1 MPIGDGIRRN
11 IATVSVEERTRFRDA
26 IVKLDDALDPAVLF
40 PDGVTFWDKQQD
52 SHVAAHVAGGDVHG
66 GPAFLAWHRELCNRF
81 EQLLRTVD
89 PQLSLHYWDW
99 TTDPRATAGPGGP
112 VDLMTP
118 DFMGSANGD
127 AGPPF
132 ANFESSEGAG
142 HPVIWRNMLAGV
154 PAVDSDATIVHSA
167 DGLPPA
173 DQYDTFND
181 ALEDAHDYV
190 HASYVRGTIGNA
202 HVSFHDPFVFLLH
215 ANVDRL
221 WAMWQRQPGQEWRL
235 DPEQTFGSFNS
246 DAAVNSPMEPW
257 NGAIEPWT
265 TSPEP
270 RTAKDLVSDPPSYD
284 TAPHSS
290 YLIVDRDTFSE
301 DEVQTLLSA
310 GPNATFA
317 KALYVVY
324 EGFRPQELGEPVT
337 PPALTA
343 TFDNPG
349 GSAVPNVSFIY
360 RNLILEHP
368 ASDQPQ
374 RVTFEFDI
382 RFSST
387 SAFSGITELRRFNVR
402 AVHGTDVT
410 DSLLTLLRQP
420 NPYMIDGAVTW
431 LSTDVRVFQIRPGWV
446 RAGVTMGSASDA
458 PFTFIQALTS
468 EFNSL
473 PNDEFHPFRDIAED
487 QEASALELSRS
498 VNGQRVYNFAVAKV
512 RYRSV
517 ATPANDVKVFFRTF
531 NTLVSA
537 LDYNVGTNYR
547 RTGSGPTAVPLLGI
561 QSGQV
566 ASIPYFAEARIDS
579 ASGSMASQPDVTNQQ
594 PFSATGGA
602 EGARYFGCW
611 LDFNQTEAQFPLNPG
626 NDGPFT
632 NRLSIQELMRGTH
645 QCMVAEIHFH
655 PGAIDPINTG
665 ATPGSSARIGQR
677 NLAIVESDNPG
688 GADSHKV
695 QHTFMVKPSLG
706 GAKTGFA
713 SPGASERLRP
723 DELMIRWNNVP
734 RDATANLYFPEITAD
749 AILTLANLRQRPDT
763 LGKVD
768 ENTISCRVTDV
779 TFIPLPGGQVQDT
792 PVLMSIQL
800 PQTVVTGQTLTVDV
814 RQFSG
819 RARKILGA
827 FQITI
832 PVSTGPLMLPKEIR
846 KLSVLKHI
854 FSAIPTGD
862 RWHPVFVR
870 YLGEI
875 EDKIR
880 DVGGDPD
887 SVHPSPD
894 GTGLPTPSTSSRRC
908 WTLSVA
914 FAALLALLIVL
925 TGVAPVTLAAPLG
938 AAGLVV
944 LIALGCWWLVTCRP
958 KKCALLQSVHT
969 GFVAALFVL
978 GILMLFGFLTPK
990 IVAVTAITAILDG
1003 VALAAS
1009 ILGGC
1014 CGACCTSTK

>member
-26 IVKLDDALDPAVLF
+26 IVKMDNALDPAVLF
-40 PDGVTFWDKQQD
+40 PDGVTFWDKQEE

-99 TTDPRATAGPGGP
+99 TTDPRSSPGPGGP

-132 ANFESSEGAG
+132 DSFESTEGG
-142 HPVIWRNMLAGV
+142 SHPVIWRDMAAGA
-154 PAVDSDATIVHSA
+154 PGIDSDATIVHSA
-167 DGLPPA
+167 DALPA
-173 DQYDTFND
+173 SDQYDAFNN
-181 ALEDAHDYV
+181 ALEGAHDFI
-190 HASYVRGTIGNA
+190 HSSYIGGTISDP
-202 HVSFHDPFVFLLH
+202 HFSFHDPFVFLLH
-215 ANVDRL
+215 SNVDRL

-235 DPEQTFGSFNS
+235 DPAQMFGGFGG

-257 NGAIEPWT
+257 DGAIEPWT

-270 RTAKDLVSDPPSYD
+270 KTAKDLVADPASYD

-290 YLIVDRDTFSE
+290 YMIVDRDTFSE
-301 DEVQTLLSA
+301 DEVQTLLGT

-317 KALYVVY
+317 KALYVVF
-324 EGFRPQELGEPVT
+324 EGFRPQELGDPVT
-337 PPALTA
+337 PPTLTA

-349 GSAVPNVSFIY
+349 GAAVPNVSFIY

-368 ASDQPQ
+368 ASDQAQ

-402 AVHGTDVT
+402 AVHGADVA

-420 NPYMIDGAVTW
+420 NPYMIDGDVTW

-446 RAGVTMGSASDA
+446 RAGVTMGSDANA
-458 PFTFIQALTS
+458 PFTFIQALTA

-473 PNDEFHPFRDIAED
+473 ANDEFHPFRDIAED

-517 ATPANDVKVFFRTF
+517 ATPANDVKVFFRSF

-547 RTGSGPTAVPLLGI
+547 RNGNGPTAVPLLGI

-566 ASIPYFAEARIDS
+566 ASVPYFAEARINS
-579 ASGSMASQPDVTNQQ
+579 ASASMVSQPDVTNQQ

-611 LDFNQTEAQFPLNPG
+611 LDFNQTEEQFPLNPSG
-626 NDGPFT
+626 DGPFT
-632 NRLSIQELMRGTH
+632 SRLSIQELMRGTH
-645 QCMVAEIHFH
+645 QCLVAEIHFH
-655 PGAIDPINTG
+655 PGASDPINTG
-665 ATPGSSARIGQR
+665 ATPGSSARLGQR

-695 QHTFMVKPSLG
+695 QHTFMAKPSLG
-706 GAKTGFA
+706 GAKTNI
-713 SPGASERLRP
+713 SPGAGQRLRP

-734 RDATANLYFPEITAD
+734 RDATATLYFPEITAD
-749 AILTLANLRQRPDT
+749 AILALANLRQRPDT

-768 ENTISCRVTDV
+768 ENTIECRVTDV
-779 TFIPLPGGQVQDT
+779 TFIPLPGGVLQDT
-792 PVLMSIQL
+792 PVLLSIQL
-800 PQTVVTGQTLTVDV
+800 PQTVVTGQVLTVDV
-814 RQFSG
+814 RQYSG

-832 PVSTGPLMLPKEIR
+832 PISTGALMLPKEIR

-854 FSAIPTGD
+854 FNAIPAGD
-862 RWHPVFVR
+862 RWRPVFVR

-875 EDKIR
+875 EDKVR
-880 DVGGDPD
+880 DIGGDPD

-894 GTGLPTPSTSSRRC
+894 GTGRPSAPSPRC
-908 WTLSVA
+908 CAFSVA
-914 FAALLALLIVL
+914 VAALLALLVVL
-925 TGVAPVTLAAPLG
+925 TAVAPLALAAPLG

-944 LIALGCWWLVTCRP
+944 LIALVCWWLVTCRP
-958 KKCALLQSVHT
+958 KRCDLLQSVHT
-969 GFVAALFVL
+969 GLVSVLFVL
-978 GILMLFGFLTPK
+978 GIVMLFGFVTPR
-990 IVAVTAITAILDG
+990 IVGVTAIAAILDG
-1003 VALAAS
+1003 FAFAAT

-1014 CGACCTSTK
+1014 CGGCCSRAK